1 MTGVNGDPVV
11 RAVGLTMRFGS
22 ITALENA
29 SFSVYRGE
37 ILGLLGRNGA
47 GKTTTMRILTTYLVP
62 SSGSATVAGY
72 DILDQPH
79 EVRRRIG
86 YLPESVPVYQEM
98 EVLEY
103 LTFVGKGRD
112 LFRDKL
118 KSRIDWV
125 AQACNIIRVLRRPIG
140 ELSKGF
146 RQRVA
151 MAQAMI
157 HDPEI
162 LILDEPTSG
171 LDPVQ
176 IRGVRDLIR
185 DLAKTKT
192 VIISTHILQEIEALT
207 RRMVIIDEGHVV
219 ADGTPEDLFKKT
231 KLTAQVRLQIEGNPP
246 KDVEIMDALR
256 GLTGVTDV
264 RMVEVERPQ
273 TLGFAVSSGPGEQVV
288 PSIIAKAGEAGW
300 SLIDLR
306 VEEPRLEQAFSSLVG
321 QAKL

>member
-1 MTGVNGDPVV
+1 
-11 RAVGLTMRFGS
+11 
-22 ITALENA
+22 
-29 SFSVYRGE
+29 
-37 ILGLLGRNGA
+37 
-47 GKTTTMRILTTYLVP
+47 MRILTTYMVP
-62 SSGSATVAGY
+62 TSGSATVAGY

-125 AQACNIIRVLRRPIG
+125 AQSCDITLVMRRPIG

-185 DLAKTKT
+185 DLARTKT
-192 VIISTHILQEIEALT
+192 VVISTHILQEIEALT

-231 KLTAQVRLQIEGNPP
+231 KLANTVRLQIEGVPP

-264 RMVEVERPQ
+264 RLVEVERPQ
-273 TLGFAVSSGPGEQVV
+273 TLGFDVSSGPGEQVV
-288 PSIIAKAGEAGW
+288 PTIIAKAGEAGW
-300 SLIDLR
+300 NLIDLR
-306 VEEPRLEQAFSSLVG
+306 VEEPRLEQAFTSLVG
-321 QAKL
+321 RARS